1 MKMKALFIAGM
12 VLFALFISAGCTDFN
27 TGSTQSSQSGA
38 SAYGYGD
45 LTSATSQL
53 VQHYRSDSTCYYRAD
68 TVDIINNG
76 AEDAQNVVVR
86 CNLVDPATGKLL
98 DTTSRYFEVIQ
109 AGDHQAFEVELNG
122 ECGKTYEL
130 EVKISKE

>member
-1 MKMKALFIAGM
+1 MKIEVLLIAGITLVALFM
-12 VLFALFISAGCTDFN
+12 SAGCTDFN
-27 TGSTQSSQSGA
+27 TGSTQSSQTGTSD
-38 SAYGYGD
+38 SYGD

-53 VQHYRSDSTCYYRAD
+53 VQHYRSDGTCYYRAD

-86 CNLVDPATGKLL
+86 CNLVDPATGKVL
-98 DTTSRYFEVIQ
+98 DTMSRYFEVIQ
-109 AGDHQAFEVELNG
+109 AGDHQAFEVELDG